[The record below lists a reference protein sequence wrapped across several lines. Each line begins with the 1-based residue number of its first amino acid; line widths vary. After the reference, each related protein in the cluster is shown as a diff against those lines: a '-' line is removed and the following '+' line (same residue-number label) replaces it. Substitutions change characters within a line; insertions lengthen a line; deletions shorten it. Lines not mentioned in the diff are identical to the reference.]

1 MLKDN
6 ADAFS
11 SLAPEPMIGTWIPLV
26 YLNKFSAN
34 GKTVYTV
41 YNASTSPVRGKLIA
55 ATTVNE
61 YHVVDLYRY
70 NKIETCT
77 EADKTIL
84 CIDLEPRS
92 VTCIAH
98 LPKLLDVTLRG
109 PKLIVKTP
117 EDMEGATVRVAD
129 RSGATIAEGKIR
141 KKACDLS
148 VPLDAAHLICKLY
161 RGRYLIDA
169 SSFQTPRTK
178 H

>member
-6 ADAFS
+6 AEAFG

-98 LPKLLDVTLRG
+98 LPKLLNATLRG
-109 PKLIVKTP
+109 PKLIVQTP
-117 EDMEGATVRVAD
+117 ENMEGAAVRVAD
-129 RSGATIAEGKIR
+129 RSGTTIAEGKIR
-141 KKACDLS
+141 NEACELS
-148 VPLDAAHLICKLY
+148 VPLDAGRLICKLY
-161 RGRYLIDA
+161 RGQYLIDA
-169 SSFQTPRTK
+169 SSFQTARTK
-178 H
+178 